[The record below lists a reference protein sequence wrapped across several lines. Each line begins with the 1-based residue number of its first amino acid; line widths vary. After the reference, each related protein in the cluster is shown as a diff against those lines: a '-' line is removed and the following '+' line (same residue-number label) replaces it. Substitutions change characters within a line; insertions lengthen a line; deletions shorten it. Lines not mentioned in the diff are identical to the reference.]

1 MSDDTRL
8 AGWQDFLKHCREAAS
23 HAKPILT
30 SGHLT
35 RINGLVMEA
44 AGLKLPLGSSCLILP
59 SGGSPIEAEVVGF
72 DSFEALQAAD
82 PASVRQSLAKRF
94 DVGYV
99 DSVGPE
105 DIKVERSGDGNVIS
119 IDYEVRRPLLYN
131 LDVVGKFSAKE
142 EKRRG
147 GD

>member
-1 MSDDTRL
+1 MKHSQSGVSLTGFLITL
-8 AGWQDFLKHCREAAS
+8 A
-23 HAKPILT
+23 
-30 SGHLT
+30 
-35 RINGLVMEA
+35 
-44 AGLKLPLGSSCLILP
+44 
-59 SGGSPIEAEVVGF
+59 VVGF
-72 DSFEALQAAD
+72 ALFMGMKLFPMYQEFWSVKKALKGVAQDDTVSAD

-105 DIKVERSGDGNVIS
+105 DIKVERSGEGNVIS